1 MPSASQPAITRAR
14 ERLWTATRLGLEL
27 PRRRAAPRIPTIPK
41 RALFHSALDPIR
53 MNSEIPSAPPV
64 DLLAVAAH
72 RDDVELLCGGTLAK
86 AAAQGHRTGILDL
99 TAGERGTAG
108 SADLRGAEAEKAA
121 GLLGV
126 AARRN
131 AGLPDAG
138 LENTQATRETVAG
151 WIRVFRPRVV
161 ILPYPEGRHPD
172 HRVASE
178 LVYDACF
185 LAGLAKFPAPGEP
198 HRPEKLLYSLTYR
211 EDPVKPS
218 FVVDITEEIETKMA
232 AIRCYASQFDGRT
245 WGGEVFPGG
254 DRPLYEQVRMHA
266 ARYGALIR
274 TAYGEPFWI
283 RETMRV
289 DDVVGLGVRS
299 I

>member
-1 MPSASQPAITRAR
+1 MTS
-14 ERLWTATRLGLEL
+14 EK
-27 PRRRAAPRIPTIPK
+27 AA
-41 RALFHSALDPIR
+41 
-53 MNSEIPSAPPV
+53 APPV
-64 DLLAVAAH
+64 DLLAIAAH
-72 RDDVELLCGGTLAK
+72 RDDVELLCGGTLVK
-86 AAAQGHRTGILDL
+86 AAVQGHRTGILDL

-108 SADLRGAEAEKAA
+108 SAGLRGEEAEAAA
-121 GLLGV
+121 QMLGV
-126 AARRN
+126 AARHN

-138 LENTQATRETVAG
+138 LDNTQATREIVAG
-151 WIRVFRPRVV
+151 WIRAFRPRVV

-172 HRVASE
+172 HRIASE

-185 LAGLAKFPAPGEP
+185 LAGLAKFPAVGEP

-211 EDPVKPS
+211 EDAVKPS
-218 FVVDITEEIETKMA
+218 FVVDITDQMETKMA

-254 DRPLYEQVRMHA
+254 DRPLYDQVRMHA
-266 ARYGALIR
+266 ARYGSLIR
-274 TAYGEPFWI
+274 TEYGEPYWI

-289 DDVVGLGVRS
+289 DDVVGMGVRS